1 MLSATDVVR
10 ESARDVVSRAPL
22 QRESR
27 HRVCSRCGR
36 LAAEASDGKLATATD
51 VPWPTLLRFDVRGST
66 LPETVKAR
74 LLAHSDRRITAEGVV
89 IIKAQRYRS
98 LDQNRA
104 DALARLQRLVD
115 GATVAPRPRKATKPT
130 AGSQRRRV
138 DSKVRRGEIKAA
150 RRRIVDD

>member
-1 MLSATDVVR
+1 VSLRIAPDEVELTAVR
-10 ESARDVVSRAPL
+10 AQGAGGQNVNKVSNAV
-22 QRESR
+22 
-27 HRVCSRCGR
+27 H
-36 LAAEASDGKLATATD
+36 
-51 VPWPTLLRFDVRGST
+51 LRFDVRGST

-115 GATVAPRPRKATKPT
+115 GAAIAPRPRKATKPT

-138 DSKVRRGEIKAA
+138 DSKVRRGEVKAA
-150 RRRIVDD
+150 RRRIVGD

>member
-1 MLSATDVVR
+1 MSVR
-10 ESARDVVSRAPL
+10 IAPEEVELTAVRAQGAGGQNVNKVSNAV
-22 QRESR
+22 
-27 HRVCSRCGR
+27 H
-36 LAAEASDGKLATATD
+36 
-51 VPWPTLLRFDVRGST
+51 LRFDVRTSS

-74 LLAHSDRRITAEGVV
+74 LLAHSDRRITAEGIVV
-89 IIKAQRYRS
+89 IKAQRYRS

-115 GATVAPRPRKATKPT
+115 GAAVAPRPRKATKPT
-130 AGSQRRRV
+130 AGSQRRRI

>member
-1 MLSATDVVR
+1 MRIALDEVEMTAVR
-10 ESARDVVSRAPL
+10 AQGAGGQNVNKVSNAV
-22 QRESR
+22 
-27 HRVCSRCGR
+27 H
-36 LAAEASDGKLATATD
+36 
-51 VPWPTLLRFDVRGST
+51 LRFDVRASS

-104 DALARLQRLVD
+104 DALARLQRMVD
-115 GATVAPRPRKATKPT
+115 GVAVAPRPRKPTKPT

-138 DSKVRRGEIKAA
+138 DTKVRRGEIKTA
-150 RRRIVDD
+150 RRRIVDE

>member
-1 MLSATDVVR
+1 MSLRIAPDEVELTAVR
-10 ESARDVVSRAPL
+10 AQGAGGQNVNKVSNAV
-22 QRESR
+22 
-27 HRVCSRCGR
+27 H
-36 LAAEASDGKLATATD
+36 
-51 VPWPTLLRFDVRGST
+51 LRFDVRGST

-115 GATVAPRPRKATKPT
+115 GAAIAPRPRKATKPT

-138 DSKVRRGEIKAA
+138 DSKVRRGEVKAA

>member
-1 MLSATDVVR
+1 VSVR
-10 ESARDVVSRAPL
+10 IAPDEVELTAVRAQGAGGQNVNKVSNAV
-22 QRESR
+22 
-27 HRVCSRCGR
+27 H
-36 LAAEASDGKLATATD
+36 
-51 VPWPTLLRFDVRGST
+51 LRFDVRGST

-115 GATVAPRPRKATKPT
+115 GAAVAPRPRKATKPT

-138 DSKVRRGEIKAA
+138 DSKVRRGEVKAA
-150 RRRIVDD
+150 RRRIVGD

>member
-1 MLSATDVVR
+1 MSVR
-10 ESARDVVSRAPL
+10 IAPDEVELTAVRAQGAGGQNVNKVSNAV
-22 QRESR
+22 
-27 HRVCSRCGR
+27 H
-36 LAAEASDGKLATATD
+36 
-51 VPWPTLLRFDVRGST
+51 LRFDVRGST

-115 GATVAPRPRKATKPT
+115 GAAIAPRPRKATKPT

-138 DSKVRRGEIKAA
+138 DSKVRRGEVKAA
-150 RRRIVDD
+150 RRRIVGD

>member
-1 MLSATDVVR
+1 VSLRIAPDEVELTAVR
-10 ESARDVVSRAPL
+10 AQGAGGQNVNKVSNAV
-22 QRESR
+22 
-27 HRVCSRCGR
+27 H
-36 LAAEASDGKLATATD
+36 
-51 VPWPTLLRFDVRGST
+51 LRFDVRGST

-115 GATVAPRPRKATKPT
+115 GAAIAPRPRKATKPT
-130 AGSQRRRV
+130 AGSQRRRIE
-138 DSKVRRGEIKAA
+138 SKVRRGEIKAA

>member
-1 MLSATDVVR
+1 MSVR
-10 ESARDVVSRAPL
+10 IAPDEVELTAVRAQGAGGQNVNKVSNAV
-22 QRESR
+22 
-27 HRVCSRCGR
+27 H
-36 LAAEASDGKLATATD
+36 
-51 VPWPTLLRFDVRGST
+51 LRFDVRGST

-115 GATVAPRPRKATKPT
+115 GAAIAPRPRKATKPT

-138 DSKVRRGEIKAA
+138 DSKVRRGEVKAA

>member
-1 MLSATDVVR
+1 MSLRIAPDEVELTAVR
-10 ESARDVVSRAPL
+10 AQGAGGQNVNKVSNAV
-22 QRESR
+22 
-27 HRVCSRCGR
+27 H
-36 LAAEASDGKLATATD
+36 
-51 VPWPTLLRFDVRGST
+51 LRFDVRGST

-115 GATVAPRPRKATKPT
+115 GAAIAPRPRKATKPT

-138 DSKVRRGEIKAA
+138 DSKVRRGEVKAA
-150 RRRIVDD
+150 RRRIVGD

>member
-1 MLSATDVVR
+1 MRIAPDEVELTAVR
-10 ESARDVVSRAPL
+10 AQGAGGQNVNKVSNAV
-22 QRESR
+22 
-27 HRVCSRCGR
+27 H
-36 LAAEASDGKLATATD
+36 
-51 VPWPTLLRFDVRGST
+51 LRFDVKTSS

-74 LLAHSDRRITAEGVV
+74 LLARGDRRITADGVV

-130 AGSQRRRV
+130 ASSRRKRL
-138 DSKVRRGEIKAA
+138 DAKVRRGEIKAA

>member
-1 MLSATDVVR
+1 MSVR
-10 ESARDVVSRAPL
+10 IAPEEVELTAVRAQGAGGQNVNKVSNAV
-22 QRESR
+22 
-27 HRVCSRCGR
+27 H
-36 LAAEASDGKLATATD
+36 
-51 VPWPTLLRFDVRGST
+51 LRFDVRTSS

-74 LLAHSDRRITAEGVV
+74 LLAHSDRRITAEGIVV
-89 IIKAQRYRS
+89 IKAQRYRS

-115 GATVAPRPRKATKPT
+115 GAAVAPRPRKATKPT

>member
-1 MLSATDVVR
+1 VSVR
-10 ESARDVVSRAPL
+10 VAPEEVELTAVRAQGAGGQNVNKVSNAV
-22 QRESR
+22 
-27 HRVCSRCGR
+27 H
-36 LAAEASDGKLATATD
+36 
-51 VPWPTLLRFDVRGST
+51 LRFDVRAST
-66 LPETVKAR
+66 LPETVKGR

-115 GATVAPRPRKATKPT
+115 GAAVAPPPRKPTKPT

-150 RRRIVDD
+150 RRRIIDD

>member
-1 MLSATDVVR
+1 VR
-10 ESARDVVSRAPL
+10 IAPDEVELTAVRAQGAGGQNVNKVSNAV
-22 QRESR
+22 
-27 HRVCSRCGR
+27 H
-36 LAAEASDGKLATATD
+36 
-51 VPWPTLLRFDVRGST
+51 LRFDVRGST

-115 GATVAPRPRKATKPT
+115 GAAVAPRPRKATKPT

-150 RRRIVDD
+150 RRRIVGD

>member
-1 MLSATDVVR
+1 VSVR
-10 ESARDVVSRAPL
+10 IAPDEVELTAVRAQGAGGQNVNKVSNAV
-22 QRESR
+22 
-27 HRVCSRCGR
+27 H
-36 LAAEASDGKLATATD
+36 
-51 VPWPTLLRFDVRGST
+51 LRFDVRGST

-115 GATVAPRPRKATKPT
+115 GAAIAPRPRKATKPT